1 MVYMFW
7 KELIDKIGYRKFAQ
21 VLTMSDMYIKSNRVL
36 KNIKTK
42 PGDYIFICMRCTERI
57 LNKELKWRIKDD
69 C

>member
-1 MVYMFW
+1 MVFMFW
-7 KELIDKIGYRKFAQ
+7 KELKDKIGYEKFVQ

-42 PGDYIFICMRCTERI
+42 PRDYIFICIKCTERI
-57 LNKELKWRIKDD
+57 LNKEFKWRIKNG